1 MFFQGKCDFV
11 SKKGLIAAAKIILSL
26 YLFTR
31 AESTMMLALDNRN
44 KGYQSLY
51 IALPFGSWA
60 LYHESKLLLSRLSP
74 LYKPLKRYIS
84 RVLILDISEDF
95 V

>member
-31 AESTMMLALDNRN
+31 AKNTMMLALDNRN
-44 KGYQSLY
+44 KDYQSLY

-60 LYHESKLLLSRLSP
+60 LYHESKLLLRS
-74 LYKPLKRYIS
+74 YHRYIS
-84 RVLILDISEDF
+84 L
-95 V
+95 